1 MVRPA
6 ADTPLFYPRSF
17 WKVRA
22 NIVFSRTAVPESR
35 SPRHAPASD
44 TARRVRR
51 LARLV
56 GTRVALSLVTL
67 WLLSVLV
74 FAGGQW
80 LPGDVGRAMLGP
92 LADAGAVAALN
103 HQLGADRP
111 LVDQYLHW
119 IAHLLQGDMGL
130 SYAYRTPVAPFI
142 GNALAH
148 SLKLGAL
155 AFAIVVPLG
164 IAGGVFAALQA
175 GRTIDRAISIAGLS
189 ATVVPEFVS
198 AIVLILVFG
207 IWLRVLPT
215 EANFAP
221 DADIA
226 TQLAHLLLPALP
238 LVLVFFGYIARMA
251 RAGTVAA
258 LDADYTR
265 TAVLKGL
272 PQRTVIVRHVLRN
285 ALVPT
290 IAVST
295 TQLGYMIGGLV
306 IVETLFHYNGLGSLV
321 YNAARAKDFPMLEA
335 GVLAIGAIYT
345 VANLLADLLTMALN
359 PRLRTGA
366 SP

>member
-1 MVRPA
+1 MPMHE
-6 ADTPLFYPRSF
+6 PRFFRKSL
-17 WKVRA
+17 A
-22 NIVFSRTAVPESR
+22 NTMPSR
-35 SPRHAPASD
+35 SAIARSTQPPRHRWPSD

-51 LARLV
+51 IARLV
-56 GTRVALSLVTL
+56 GTRVVLSLVTL
-67 WLLSVLV
+67 IVLSVLV

-80 LPGDVGRAMLGP
+80 LPGDVGRSMLGP
-92 LADAGAVAALN
+92 LADPGAVAALN

-119 IAHLLQGDMGL
+119 IGQLLRGDLGA
-130 SYAYRTPVAPFI
+130 SYAYRAPIAPFL
-142 GNALAH
+142 GHALAH

-164 IAGGVFAALQA
+164 IAGGVFAALHA
-175 GRTIDRAISIAGLS
+175 GRVLDRAISIAGLS

-207 IWLRVLPT
+207 IWLGLLPT
-215 EANFAP
+215 EASFPP
-221 DADIA
+221 DAGFV
-226 TQLAHLLLPALP
+226 TQLRHLLLPALP
-238 LVLVFFGYIARMA
+238 LVFVFFGYIARMA
-251 RAGTVAA
+251 RAGTVSA

-265 TAVLKGL
+265 TAILKGL

-290 IAVST
+290 IAVAT

-306 IVETLFHYNGLGSLV
+306 VVETLFHYDGIGSLV

-335 GVLAIGAIYT
+335 GVLAIGVIYT
-345 VANLLADLLTMALN
+345 FANLLADLVTIALN
-359 PRLRTGA
+359 PRLRTGGTR
-366 SP
+366 